1 MITNANKYAKMDN
14 MVNFNLCSVQRLL
27 VKSTQIGV
35 VMSTGEQIMHYRK
48 LKGWTQTDLATK
60 IGVKPSNISRWE
72 NDKVRPHSDTL
83 QAIAEALG
91 VTLDELASGSASV
104 DPSSMQ
110 VLGAIEK
117 LDEEDKRLVKRI
129 VDALLT
135 KKRVQAA
142 LEVG

>member
-1 MITNANKYAKMDN
+1 
-14 MVNFNLCSVQRLL
+14 
-27 VKSTQIGV
+27 
-35 VMSTGEQIMHYRK
+35 MSIGEQITHYRK
-48 LKGWTQTDLATK
+48 LKGWTQSDLAIK
-60 IGVKPSNISRWE
+60 LGVKASHISRWE
-72 NDKVRPHSDTL
+72 NGKVHPHSATL
-83 QAIAEALG
+83 HTLAEALG
-91 VTLDELASGSASV
+91 VSLDELTSGSKPADR
-104 DPSSMQ
+104 DPTSMQ